1 MTSNFTAFLRPFRA
15 ACLFVLLTV
24 CCGGCSDSGSVDETP
39 PADQLALSPSSLVFD
54 EQDPAKNEFTV
65 TVTDGLTWV
74 LQVKPSAAGC
84 KFSASSG
91 RGSGSFRVEQ
101 MPDDSSIEIEA
112 VHTYNNGTQ
121 LKSNSVRITRGKAV
135 LEPTLELAPE
145 KLTFDPDD
153 ASANTVQVRSNTV
166 WSAVAS
172 DEGLV
177 FSPASGENDGV
188 ITVTAAPSLDAAYQ
202 SKIYRKDGPS
212 GSDPYQYWTSNT
224 MAYLQRSGYWGKG
237 HLCMS
242 SERGGANQQINMQT
256 FYPTNIAPQP
266 SAKAST
272 FGTVWGYVEALFAG
286 TRNSENDIV
295 ADDGVQNMNIVSD
308 TLFVVAGCYYE
319 HDYWQEYDSSDSN
332 QAEPDPAQKLCTMPT
347 HQFKMALRTKSGSTG
362 KRIQECTADELQA
375 VGFWIETFTE
385 SPETSA
391 RAELRRL
398 AVPVSFIEEKM
409 GMTFFPDVPE
419 EVKTRIPVPEEWGF

>member
-177 FSPASGENDGV
+177 FSPASGENDGA
-188 ITVTAAPSLDAAYQ
+188 ITVTAAPAG
-202 SKIYRKDGPS
+202 K
-212 GSDPYQYWTSNT
+212 TSVIT
-224 MAYLQRSGYWGKG
+224 VTAGEG
-237 HLCMS
+237 
-242 SERGGANQQINMQT
+242 EQT
-256 FYPTNIAPQP
+256 
-266 SAKAST
+266 
-272 FGTVWGYVEALFAG
+272 V
-286 TRNSENDIV
+286 TR
-295 ADDGVQNMNIVSD
+295 
-308 TLFVVAGCYYE
+308 
-319 HDYWQEYDSSDSN
+319 
-332 QAEPDPAQKLCTMPT
+332 
-347 HQFKMALRTKSGSTG
+347 
-362 KRIQECTADELQA
+362 
-375 VGFWIETFTE
+375 
-385 SPETSA
+385 
-391 RAELRRL
+391 
-398 AVPVSFIEEKM
+398 
-409 GMTFFPDVPE
+409 
-419 EVKTRIPVPEEWGF
+419 

>member
-177 FSPASGENDGV
+177 FSPASGENDGA
-188 ITVTAAPSLDAAYQ
+188 ITVTAAPAGKTSVITDRDAAGRDYMREPD
-202 SKIYRKDGPS
+202 S
-212 GSDPYQYWTSNT
+212 
-224 MAYLQRSGYWGKG
+224 RSGG
-237 HLCMS
+237 
-242 SERGGANQQINMQT
+242 
-256 FYPTNIAPQP
+256 
-266 SAKAST
+266 
-272 FGTVWGYVEALFAG
+272 
-286 TRNSENDIV
+286 
-295 ADDGVQNMNIVSD
+295 DD
-308 TLFVVAGCYYE
+308 L
-319 HDYWQEYDSSDSN
+319 
-332 QAEPDPAQKLCTMPT
+332 
-347 HQFKMALRTKSGSTG
+347 
-362 KRIQECTADELQA
+362 
-375 VGFWIETFTE
+375 
-385 SPETSA
+385 
-391 RAELRRL
+391 LRRL
-398 AVPVSFIEEKM
+398 RSDAFFGM
-409 GMTFFPDVPE
+409 GRCERRMAESDRSGGGRGDLYLRPDSYQ
-419 EVKTRIPVPEEWGF
+419 

>member
-65 TVTDGLTWV
+65 TATDGLTWV

-91 RGSGSFRVEQ
+91 RGSGSFRVER

-188 ITVTAAPSLDAAYQ
+188 ITVTAVPAG
-202 SKIYRKDGPS
+202 K
-212 GSDPYQYWTSNT
+212 TSVIT
-224 MAYLQRSGYWGKG
+224 VTAGEG
-237 HLCMS
+237 
-242 SERGGANQQINMQT
+242 EQT
-256 FYPTNIAPQP
+256 VTRQ
-266 SAKAST
+266 
-272 FGTVWGYVEALFAG
+272 VEI
-286 TRNSENDIV
+286 TCEN
-295 ADDGVQNMNIVSD
+295 
-308 TLFVVAGCYYE
+308 E
-319 HDYWQEYDSSDSN
+319 
-332 QAEPDPAQKLCTMPT
+332 
-347 HQFKMALRTKSGSTG
+347 
-362 KRIQECTADELQA
+362 
-375 VGFWIETFTE
+375 
-385 SPETSA
+385 
-391 RAELRRL
+391 
-398 AVPVSFIEEKM
+398 
-409 GMTFFPDVPE
+409 
-419 EVKTRIPVPEEWGF
+419 IPVPEETIYYDDFDQTPFSGWADASAAWQNPTGPGAAGVTYTSARTRINNDNFGSSGRYPGASGANYVRIWFDNGPYFIVNDIALTPDQVDLTLSLGASFTAADCLIELSGDGSYWQRSIIPDRGLIISGNRSPSILPWLFPYSGSSSALRRKVRRATASISTT